1 MRREATKKRATKYAR
16 KARAKR
22 SDPHA
27 QPTPAEALFNKIDG
41 QLWKLADVATE
52 LENLLPEFAALPA
65 NAREWI
71 YDHIDVVVGGG
82 IDWVADKY
90 ADHVPSAPK
99 TPRPRPRSESTPTAR
114 DLLAGIIGAVVAGS
128 WPTRPAPEDLT
139 WPHGPT
145 IDAEGKRVFH
155 PKQLN
160 PKGD

>member
-1 MRREATKKRATKYAR
+1 MTRQQTKKRATRYAR

-22 SDPHA
+22 SDPGA
-27 QPTPAEALFNKIDG
+27 KITPAEATFNKIDA
-41 QLWKLADVATE
+41 QLWKLADAATE

-82 IDWVADKY
+82 VDWVADKY

-99 TPRPRPRSESTPTAR
+99 APRPRPRSESSPTAR
-114 DLLAGIIGAVVAGS
+114 DFFAGVIGAVLAGN
-128 WPTRPAPEDLT
+128 WPKQPPPGPEV

-145 IDAEGKRVFH
+145 IDAEAERSSQ

>member
-1 MRREATKKRATKYAR
+1 MSDRKATKKRATRYAR
-16 KARAKR
+16 RARAKR
-22 SDPHA
+22 SNPQA
-27 QPTPAEALFNKIDG
+27 QTTPAEALFNKIDG
-41 QLWKLADVATE
+41 QLWKLADAATE
-52 LENLLPEFAALPA
+52 LEKLLPEFAALPA

-99 TPRPRPRSESTPTAR
+99 APRPRPRSQSTPTAR
-114 DLLAGIIGAVVAGS
+114 DLFASLIGAILAGN
-128 WPTRPAPEDLT
+128 WPKAQPPLDG

-145 IDAEGKRVFH
+145 LDVEAERLNQ